1 MTTLITLLISLLGY
15 GTSADFS
22 HMNETELNHEIEM
35 AQADAD
41 GGTAGWDFPGVT
53 SNPAP

>member
-41 GGTAGWDFPGVT
+41 GGTEGWDFPGVT